1 MSALPEFDQLV
12 APISEAQPSGENLED
27 SPLLASF
34 DAFRVFGHSVPPDP
48 PPDWRTIRT
57 EAAAAL
63 AKSKDVRLL
72 AHLGAAALR
81 TDGLAAFLETLTVAA
96 TWLENSWATTF
107 PLVEEDAILRRNALN
122 CFSDQV
128 AVIDGVRR
136 APLVATREHGRIGL
150 RDVEL
155 ATGVV
160 AVGEGDA
167 PPDSGRIA
175 AAFTSLALEDLR
187 GLLQSVD
194 AATAALKSID
204 AKMRAEAGI
213 EAAPTFDPLA
223 TQFTK
228 IVKTLRGYLAERGEA
243 VEGLEAGPGEAGT
256 AGGALGAVRS
266 RQDAVRALDAVA
278 DFFRKTEP
286 SSPVPFFLDRAKRL
300 VAKDF
305 IAVLEDVAPG
315 SLPQAREAVGL
326 RDQ

>member
-1 MSALPEFDQLV
+1 MSALPEFAQLV

-96 TWLENSWATTF
+96 TWLEQSWATTF

-150 RDVEL
+150 RDVEM
-155 ATGVV
+155 ATGLV
-160 AVGEGDA
+160 AVGEGDT
-167 PPDSGRIA
+167 PPDTGRVA
-175 AAFTSLALEDLR
+175 AAFASLSVDDLR
-187 GLLQSVD
+187 GLMQSVE
-194 AATAALKSID
+194 AAGAAVKAID

-223 TQFTK
+223 AQFTK
-228 IVKTLRGYLAERGEA
+228 ITKTLRGYLAERGEA
-243 VEGLEAGPGEAGT
+243 VEGLDQEEGGGAS
-256 AGGALGAVRS
+256 AGGVLGAVRS

-315 SLPQAREAVGL
+315 SLSQAREAVGL